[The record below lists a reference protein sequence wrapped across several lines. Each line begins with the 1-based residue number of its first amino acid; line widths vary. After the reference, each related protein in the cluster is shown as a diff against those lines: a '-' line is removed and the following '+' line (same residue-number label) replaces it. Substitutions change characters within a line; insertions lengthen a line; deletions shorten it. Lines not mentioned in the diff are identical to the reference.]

1 MKLISIIAIFLFI
14 MSQRGGMMERT
25 ERYIEMRDGHEAYVV
40 TYKPDKRMRGYVHLC
55 HGMAEHSG
63 RYDRF
68 CRILARIGYFVS
80 IHDHRGHGRS
90 VKEGGTYGYFADVDG
105 FGRVVE
111 DLHEILTTLRL
122 EHGLPR
128 PIVFGHSMGSFITRR
143 YIQLYSE
150 AVEAVILSG
159 SGVANALH
167 VTGHQLAKVFV
178 KTHGAKAEAHLMS
191 ELSFGSFNKKFPGA
205 RTAFD
210 WLTRD
215 NDSVQ
220 SYMDDPLCGFV
231 ATNQFFVDLTGG
243 LLLISKDREVAKIRK
258 DLPVLFISGNK
269 DPVGGDNASGV
280 LAAAAQMEK
289 QGMERVAVFIFENM
303 RHEVLNEQN
312 KEYVY
317 EVITRWLKNEQKI

>member
-1 MKLISIIAIFLFI
+1 MK
-14 MSQRGGMMERT
+14 RT
-25 ERYIEMRDGHEAYVV
+25 ERYMRMRDGHEAFVV
-40 TYKPDKRMRGYVHLC
+40 TYRPSKGVRGYVHLC

-90 VKEGGTYGYFADVDG
+90 VKEGGTYGYFADEDG

-111 DLHEILTTLRL
+111 DLHAILTTLRL
-122 EHGLPR
+122 EFELPR
-128 PIVFGHSMGSFITRR
+128 PILFGHSMGSFVVRR

-150 AVEAVILSG
+150 AVEAVVLSG
-159 SGVANALH
+159 TGVATALH
-167 VTGHQLAKVFV
+167 AAGHRLAKLLV
-178 KTHGAKAEAHLMS
+178 KKYGAKAEAHLMNDF
-191 ELSFGSFNKKFPGA
+191 SFGSFNKRIPNPK
-205 RTAFD
+205 TAFD

-215 NDSVQ
+215 HHSVQ
-220 SYMDDPLCGFV
+220 TYMDDPLCGFV
-231 ATNQFFVDLTGG
+231 STNQFFVDLTGG
-243 LLLISKDREVAKIRK
+243 LLLISQDREVAKIRK

-280 LAAAAQMEK
+280 FAVASQMERA
-289 QGMERVAVFIFENM
+289 GMARVAIFIFERM
-303 RHEVLNEQN
+303 RHEVLNERN

>member
-1 MKLISIIAIFLFI
+1 
-14 MSQRGGMMERT
+14 MEKT
-25 ERYIEMRDGHEAYVV
+25 ERFMEMRDGHQAYVV
-40 TYKPDKRMRGYVHLC
+40 TYKPAKEVRGYVHLC

-68 CRILARIGYFVS
+68 CEILARIGYFVS

-90 VKEGGTYGYFADVDG
+90 VPEGGTYGYFADEDG
-105 FGRVVE
+105 FHLVVE
-111 DLHEILTTLRL
+111 DLHKILTTLRL
-122 EHGLPR
+122 EHELPR
-128 PIVFGHSMGSFITRR
+128 PIIFGHSMGSFITRR

-167 VTGHQLAKVFV
+167 VTGHQLAKVLV
-178 KTHGAKAEAHLMS
+178 KTQGPKVEAHLMNG
-191 ELSFGSFNKKFPGA
+191 LSFGSFNKKFPNA

-215 NDSVQ
+215 STFVQ
-220 SYMDDPLCGFV
+220 AYMDDPLCGFV
-231 ATNQFFVDLTGG
+231 STNQFFVDLTGG
-243 LLLISKDREVAKIRK
+243 LLLLSKDAEVAKVRK
-258 DLPVLFISGNK
+258 DLPVLFISGND

-280 LAAAAQMEK
+280 FAAASQMERL
-289 QGMERVAVFIFENM
+289 GMERVAVFIFERM

-317 EVITRWLKNEQKI
+317 EVITRWLKNEQTI

>member
-1 MKLISIIAIFLFI
+1 
-14 MSQRGGMMERT
+14 MERT
-25 ERYIEMRDGHEAYVV
+25 ERFMKMRDGHEAYVV
-40 TYKPDKRMRGYVHLC
+40 TYAPSKGVRGYVHLC

-68 CRILARIGYFVS
+68 CEILAKIGYFVS

-90 VKEGGTYGYFADVDG
+90 VQDGGTYGYFAEEDG
-105 FGRVVE
+105 FGRVVD
-111 DLHEILTTLRL
+111 DLYTILTTLRL
-122 EHGLPR
+122 EYELPR
-128 PIVFGHSMGSFITRR
+128 PVIFGHSMGSFITRR

-159 SGVANALH
+159 SGVATALH
-167 VTGHQLAKVFV
+167 ATGHQLAKVLV
-178 KTHGAKAEAHLMS
+178 KTNGAKAEAHLMN
-191 ELSFGSFNKKFPGA
+191 ELSFGSFNKKFPNA
-205 RTAFD
+205 KTAYD

-215 NDSVQ
+215 RSFVQ
-220 SYMDDPLCGFV
+220 AYVDDPLCGFV
-231 ATNQFFVDLTGG
+231 STNQFFVDLTGG
-243 LLLISKDREVAKIRK
+243 LLLISKDREVARIRK

-280 LAAAAQMEK
+280 FAAASQMERV
-289 QGMERVAVFIFENM
+289 GMERVAVFIFEDM